1 MGTLEHSLMNAEE
14 ALKLTK
20 LIQAEKERQDN
31 ILREEYTSN
40 LKTHILPVILAE
52 AVEAAAQA
60 GKNHATVEID
70 RRGSEDPREHTLRT
84 ETGLYYLVTGELDKL
99 GYVSSLQLGS
109 ERDALENRIDITS
122 VVVGWGMTKEQID
135 SISRRERNW

>member
-70 RRGSEDPREHTLRT
+70 RRGSEDPRERCH
-84 ETGLYYLVTGELDKL
+84 GV
-99 GYVSSLQLGS
+99 
-109 ERDALENRIDITS
+109 
-122 VVVGWGMTKEQID
+122 
-135 SISRRERNW
+135 